1 MLVRGENMIK
11 TCNTLLKD
19 LNNYKAP
26 NNKIARMV
34 KNESIIPIIKGLYE
48 TNTNTPGY
56 LLANIIYGPSYL
68 SFDFALSYY
77 GLIPEA
83 VYTFTSA
90 TFEKKKE
97 KTYTTNF
104 GTFTYRDIPASAY
117 PYGIRLITEGQYSY
131 AIATPEK
138 ALCDKLYI
146 ETPVKNKK
154 ELAELLFSDL
164 RIDEKEFSQL
174 NKEHLTTLSDLYK
187 STNLKLLK
195 KLLR

>member
-1 MLVRGENMIK
+1 MIK
-11 TCNTLLKD
+11 TYNTLLNE
-19 LNNYKAP
+19 LHNYRAP
-26 NNKIARMV
+26 NNKISRMV
-34 KNESIIPIIKGLYE
+34 KTGSVTPITKGLYE
-48 TNTNTPGY
+48 TDKTIPGY

-97 KTYTTNF
+97 KIYNNHF
-104 GTFTYRDIPASAY
+104 GTFTYRDVPSSAY
-117 PYGIRLITEGQYSY
+117 PYGIRLISEGHYSF

-146 ETPVKNKK
+146 ESPVKNKK
-154 ELAELLFSDL
+154 ELIELLFTDL
-164 RIDEKEFSQL
+164 RIDETEFQQLDKEVL
-174 NKEHLTTLSDLYK
+174 CNLAGLYK
-187 STNLKLLK
+187 STNLKLLR
-195 KLLR
+195 KLLRWNLWIP

>member
-1 MLVRGENMIK
+1 MIK
-11 TCNTLLKD
+11 TYNTLLKE
-19 LNNYKAP
+19 LHNYHAP
-26 NNKIARMV
+26 NNKISRMV
-34 KNESIIPIIKGLYE
+34 KTGSVTPITKGLYE
-48 TNTNTPGY
+48 TDKSIPGY

-97 KTYTTNF
+97 KTYNNHF
-104 GTFTYRDIPASAY
+104 GTFTYRDVPSSAY
-117 PYGIRLITEGQYSY
+117 PYGIRLVSEGQYSF

-138 ALCDKLYI
+138 ALCDKLYV

-154 ELAELLFSDL
+154 VLVELLFSDL
-164 RIDEKEFSQL
+164 RVDEAAFQQL
-174 NKEHLTTLSDLYK
+174 NKEMLLTLTDLYK
-187 STNLKLLK
+187 STNLSFSK
-195 KLLR
+195 KLFR

>member
-1 MLVRGENMIK
+1 MIK
-11 TCNTLLKD
+11 TYNTLLKELQD
-19 LNNYKAP
+19 YKAP
-26 NNKIARMV
+26 NNKISRMV
-34 KNESIIPIIKGLYE
+34 RNGIITPIIKGLYE
-48 TNTNTPGY
+48 TNENTPGY

-97 KTYTTNF
+97 KIYTTRF

-117 PYGIRLITEGQYSY
+117 PYGIRLVTENQYIY
-131 AIATPEK
+131 AIASPEK
-138 ALCDKLYI
+138 ALCDKLYT

-154 ELAELLFSDL
+154 ELEVLLFSDL
-164 RIDEKEFSQL
+164 RIDKKDFQEL
-174 NKEHLTTLSDLYK
+174 NKTHLLSLTDLYK

-195 KLLR
+195 KILR

>member
-1 MLVRGENMIK
+1 MIK
-11 TCNTLLKD
+11 TYNALLKE
-19 LNNYKAP
+19 LHNYRAP
-26 NNKIARMV
+26 NNKISRMV
-34 KNESIIPIIKGLYE
+34 RTGSVIPITKGLYE
-48 TNTNTPGY
+48 TDKTIPGY

-97 KTYTTNF
+97 KIYNNHF
-104 GTFTYRDIPASAY
+104 GTFTYRDVPSSAY
-117 PYGIRLITEGQYSY
+117 PYGIHLISEGQYSF

-146 ETPVKNKK
+146 ESTVRNKK
-154 ELAELLFSDL
+154 ELIELLFTDL
-164 RIDEKEFSQL
+164 RIDGTEFQQLDKEALCSL
-174 NKEHLTTLSDLYK
+174 ADLYK
-187 STNLKLLK
+187 ATNLKLLK

>member
-1 MLVRGENMIK
+1 MIK
-11 TCNTLLKD
+11 TYNTLLKE
-19 LNNYKAP
+19 LHNYRAP

-34 KNESIIPIIKGLYE
+34 KAGSVTPITKGFYE
-48 TNTNTPGY
+48 TDKTIPGY

-97 KTYTTNF
+97 KIYTNHF
-104 GTFTYRDIPASAY
+104 GTFTYRDIPSSAY
-117 PYGIRLITEGQYSY
+117 PYGIRLVSEDQYIF

-146 ETPVKNKK
+146 ESPVRNKK
-154 ELAELLFSDL
+154 ELRELLFTDL
-164 RIDEKEFSQL
+164 RIDEAEFQQL
-174 NKEHLTTLSDLYK
+174 DNESLCNLTDLYK

>member
-1 MLVRGENMIK
+1 MIK
-11 TCNTLLKD
+11 TYNTLLKE
-19 LNNYKAP
+19 LHNYRAP
-26 NNKIARMV
+26 NNKISRMV
-34 KNESIIPIIKGLYE
+34 KTGSVTPITKGLYE
-48 TNTNTPGY
+48 TDKTIPGY

-97 KTYTTNF
+97 KIYNNHF
-104 GTFTYRDIPASAY
+104 GTFTYRDVPSSAY
-117 PYGIRLITEGQYSY
+117 PYGIRLISAGQYSS

-146 ETPVKNKK
+146 ESPVRNKK
-154 ELAELLFSDL
+154 ELIVLLFTDL
-164 RIDEKEFSQL
+164 RIDGTEFQQLDKEAL
-174 NKEHLTTLSDLYK
+174 CDLADLYK

>member
-1 MLVRGENMIK
+1 MIK
-11 TCNTLLKD
+11 TYNALLKE
-19 LNNYKAP
+19 LHNYRAP
-26 NNKIARMV
+26 NNKISRMV
-34 KNESIIPIIKGLYE
+34 RTGSVIPITKGLYE
-48 TNTNTPGY
+48 TDKTIPGY

-97 KTYTTNF
+97 KIYNNHF
-104 GTFTYRDIPASAY
+104 GTFTYRDVPSSAY
-117 PYGIRLITEGQYSY
+117 PYGIRLISEGQYSF

-146 ETPVKNKK
+146 ESTVRNKK
-154 ELAELLFSDL
+154 ELIELLFTDL
-164 RIDEKEFSQL
+164 RIDGTEFQQLDKEAL
-174 NKEHLTTLSDLYK
+174 CNLADLYK
-187 STNLKLLK
+187 ATNLKLLK

>member
-1 MLVRGENMIK
+1 MIK
-11 TCNTLLKD
+11 TYNTLLKE
-19 LNNYKAP
+19 LNNYRAP
-26 NNKIARMV
+26 NNKISRMV
-34 KNESIIPIIKGLYE
+34 KTGSITPITKGLYE
-48 TNTNTPGY
+48 TDKTIPGY

-97 KTYTTNF
+97 KIYNNHF
-104 GTFTYRDIPASAY
+104 GTFTYRDVPSSAY
-117 PYGIRLITEGQYSY
+117 PYGIQLISEGQYSF

-146 ETPVKNKK
+146 ESPVKNKK
-154 ELAELLFSDL
+154 ELIELLFTDL
-164 RIDEKEFSQL
+164 RIDETEFQQLDKEILCS
-174 NKEHLTTLSDLYK
+174 LTDLYK

>member
-1 MLVRGENMIK
+1 MIK
-11 TCNTLLKD
+11 TYNTLLTE
-19 LNNYKAP
+19 LHNYRAP

-34 KNESIIPIIKGLYE
+34 KTGIVTPITKGLYE
-48 TNTNTPGY
+48 TDKKIPGY
-56 LLANIIYGPSYL
+56 LLANVIYGPSYL

-97 KTYTTNF
+97 KIYNNHF
-104 GTFTYRDIPASAY
+104 GTFTYRDVPSSAY
-117 PYGIRLITEGQYSY
+117 PYGIRLVSEGQYSF

-146 ETPVKNKK
+146 ESPFKNKK
-154 ELAELLFSDL
+154 ELIELLFSDL
-164 RIDEKEFSQL
+164 RIDENEFRQL
-174 NKEHLTTLSDLYK
+174 NKVTLNNLSDLYK
-187 STNLKLLK
+187 ATNLKLLK
-195 KLLR
+195 KILR

>member
-1 MLVRGENMIK
+1 MIK
-11 TCNTLLKD
+11 TYNVLLNELQD
-19 LNNYKAP
+19 YKAP

-34 KNESIIPIIKGLYE
+34 KNGIVTPITKGLYE
-48 TNTNTPGY
+48 TDKNTPGY

-97 KTYTTNF
+97 RIYSTHF

-117 PYGIRLITEGQYSY
+117 PYGIRLVTEGQYIY
-131 AIATPEK
+131 AIASPEK
-138 ALCDKLYI
+138 ALCDKLYV
-146 ETPVKNKK
+146 ETPIKNKK
-154 ELAELLFSDL
+154 ELKELLFSDL
-164 RIDEKEFSQL
+164 RIDEKEFQKL
-174 NKEHLTTLSDLYK
+174 NKTHLLTLTDLYK

-195 KLLR
+195 KILR

>member
-1 MLVRGENMIK
+1 MIK
-11 TCNTLLKD
+11 TYNTLLKE
-19 LNNYKAP
+19 LNNYRAP
-26 NNKIARMV
+26 NNKISRMV
-34 KNESIIPIIKGLYE
+34 KTGSITPITKGLYE
-48 TNTNTPGY
+48 TDKTIPGY

-83 VYTFTSA
+83 AYTFTSA

-97 KTYTTNF
+97 KIYNNHF
-104 GTFTYRDIPASAY
+104 GTFTYRDVPSSAY
-117 PYGIRLITEGQYSY
+117 PYGIRLISEGLYSFT
-131 AIATPEK
+131 IATPEK

-146 ETPVKNKK
+146 ESPVRNKK
-154 ELAELLFSDL
+154 ELIELLFTDL
-164 RIDEKEFSQL
+164 RIDETEFQQLDKEVL
-174 NKEHLTTLSDLYK
+174 CNLADLYK

>member
-1 MLVRGENMIK
+1 MIK
-11 TCNTLLKD
+11 TYNALLKE
-19 LNNYKAP
+19 LHTYRAP
-26 NNKIARMV
+26 NNKISRMV
-34 KNESIIPIIKGLYE
+34 KTGSITPITKGLYE
-48 TNTNTPGY
+48 TNKSTPGY

-83 VYTFTSA
+83 IYTFTSA

-97 KTYTTNF
+97 KTYNNIF
-104 GTFTYRDIPASAY
+104 GTFTYRDIPSSAY
-117 PYGIRLITEGQYSY
+117 PYGIRLVSEGHYSY

-146 ETPVKNKK
+146 ESPVKNKK
-154 ELAELLFSDL
+154 ELTTLLFLDL
-164 RIDEKEFSQL
+164 RIDENEFHQL
-174 NKEHLTTLSDLYK
+174 NKELLYTIANLYK

>member
-1 MLVRGENMIK
+1 MIK
-11 TCNTLLKD
+11 TYNTLLKE
-19 LNNYKAP
+19 LHNYRAP
-26 NNKIARMV
+26 NNKISRMV
-34 KNESIIPIIKGLYE
+34 KTGSITPITKGLYE
-48 TNTNTPGY
+48 TNKSIPGY

-97 KTYTTNF
+97 KIYNNPF
-104 GTFTYRDIPASAY
+104 GTFTYRDIPSSAY
-117 PYGIRLITEGQYSY
+117 PYGIRLVSEDQYIF

-146 ETPVKNKK
+146 ESPVKNKK
-154 ELAELLFSDL
+154 ELTELLFSDL
-164 RIDEKEFSQL
+164 RINEIEFQQL
-174 NKEHLTTLSDLYK
+174 NKEALYTLAGLYK

-195 KLLR
+195 KLLRWNLWTT